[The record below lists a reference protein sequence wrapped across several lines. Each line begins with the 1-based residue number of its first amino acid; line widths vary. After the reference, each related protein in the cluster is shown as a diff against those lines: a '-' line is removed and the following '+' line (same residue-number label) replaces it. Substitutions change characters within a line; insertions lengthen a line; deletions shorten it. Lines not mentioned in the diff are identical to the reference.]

1 LIYLVRHGQT
11 VSNSE
16 RRLQGQADSPLTEQG
31 VEQARR
37 VGLQLKALVEDPGIW
52 QIIASPLGRTV
63 HTANIIREAIG
74 LKGEIALEPRIME
87 VNVGEWEGLNREQIE
102 AISPGITIGHD
113 WLART
118 PGGERYEDI
127 SARLGAFLAEIDE
140 TDGRSRIVV
149 SHGIAGRVMRGLY
162 LKWSLDEIWSHDPPP
177 QDAIFHFQGGTIRR
191 IDRREEVA

>member
-16 RRLQGQADSPLTEQG
+16 KRLQGQADSPLTEQG
-31 VEQARR
+31 LEQARR
-37 VGLQLKALVEDPGIW
+37 VGLQLKSLVKEPNRW

-63 HTANIIREAIG
+63 HTANIIRDAIG
-74 LKGEIALEPRIME
+74 LKSEIALDPRIME
-87 VNVGEWEGLNREQIE
+87 VNVGEWEGLVREEIE
-102 AISPGITIGHD
+102 AVSPGITIGHD
-113 WLART
+113 WLAKT

-127 SARLGAFLAEIDE
+127 AGRLGAFLADIDE
-140 TDGRSRIVV
+140 TDGYNRIIV

-162 LKWSLDEIWSHDPPP
+162 MGWSVDEIWSHDPPP

-191 IDRREEVA
+191 IDRQDDAA

>member
-31 VEQARR
+31 MEQARR
-37 VGLQLKALVEDPGIW
+37 VGLQLKTLVQEPDRW

-74 LKGEIALEPRIME
+74 LQSQIALEPRIME
-87 VNVGEWEGLNREQIE
+87 VHVGEWEGLNQAQIE
-102 AISPGITIGHD
+102 AMSPGTTIGHD
-113 WLART
+113 WLTRT

-127 SARLGAFLAEIDE
+127 AARLGAFLTEIDE
-140 TDGRSRIVV
+140 TDGRYRIVV
-149 SHGIAGRVMRGLY
+149 SHGIAGRVLRGLY
-162 LKWSLDEIWSHDPPP
+162 LKSTMDEIWAHHPPP
-177 QDAIFHFQGGTIRR
+177 QDAIFHLSGGAIRR
-191 IDRREEVA
+191 IDQHEEAA